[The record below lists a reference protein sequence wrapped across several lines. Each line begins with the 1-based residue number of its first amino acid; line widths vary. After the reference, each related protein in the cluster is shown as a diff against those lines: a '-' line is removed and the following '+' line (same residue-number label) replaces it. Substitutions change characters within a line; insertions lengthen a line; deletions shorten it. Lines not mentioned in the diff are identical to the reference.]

1 MHFHLGTD
9 VLAKEFSKNILKR
22 TPSGL
27 IVAILAILSL
37 YSQSILINQFA
48 ISVLIILGMIEILN
62 LTKNKVTLAVASIV
76 MFIVISI
83 ITIDLIKF
91 LVLFSALLWILIL
104 IAMTFFREW
113 FGKLDHS
120 IIVTFNL
127 MGFYAAFLFMCSI
140 SNINEAN
147 NFLIIFFIVLN
158 TAVFDISAYLFG
170 TNYGKTKIF
179 PNISPNKSLEGF
191 VFGLIICFLLLMVF
205 LYFQFIDI
213 KMLFILLLSLLFAM
227 LGDIYE
233 SYFKRI
239 NHVKDSGTILPGH
252 GGILDRID
260 SHMCA
265 FPLVTIVTIIFL

>member
-1 MHFHLGTD
+1 
-9 VLAKEFSKNILKR
+9 
-22 TPSGL
+22 
-27 IVAILAILSL
+27 
-37 YSQSILINQFA
+37 
-48 ISVLIILGMIEILN
+48 MIEILN
-62 LTKNKVTLAVASIV
+62 LTKNKVTLAVASILI
-76 MFIVISI
+76 FIFISL

-104 IAMTFFREW
+104 IAMIFFREW

-120 IIVTFNL
+120 IIITFNL
-127 MGFYAAFLFMCSI
+127 MGFYASFLLMCSI

-170 TNYGKTKIF
+170 ANYGKTKIF

-205 LYFQFIDI
+205 LYFQFMDI
-213 KMLFILLLSLLFAM
+213 KILFILMLSLLFAM

-260 SHMCA
+260 SHMCT
-265 FPLVTIVTIIFL
+265 FPLVTIITIIFL

>member
-1 MHFHLGTD
+1 M
-9 VLAKEFSKNILKR
+9 AKEFSKNILKR

-76 MFIVISI
+76 MFIVISL

-120 IIVTFNL
+120 IIVTL
-127 MGFYAAFLFMCSI
+127 
-140 SNINEAN
+140 
-147 NFLIIFFIVLN
+147 
-158 TAVFDISAYLFG
+158 T
-170 TNYGKTKIF
+170 
-179 PNISPNKSLEGF
+179 
-191 VFGLIICFLLLMVF
+191 
-205 LYFQFIDI
+205 
-213 KMLFILLLSLLFAM
+213 
-227 LGDIYE
+227 
-233 SYFKRI
+233 
-239 NHVKDSGTILPGH
+239 
-252 GGILDRID
+252 
-260 SHMCA
+260 
-265 FPLVTIVTIIFL
+265 

>member
-1 MHFHLGTD
+1 M
-9 VLAKEFSKNILKR
+9 AKEFSKNILKR

-205 LYFQFIDI
+205 SYFQFIDI

>member
-1 MHFHLGTD
+1 M
-9 VLAKEFSKNILKR
+9 AKEFSKNILKR

-127 MGFYAAFLFMCSI
+127 MGFYAAFLFM
-140 SNINEAN
+140 
-147 NFLIIFFIVLN
+147 
-158 TAVFDISAYLFG
+158 
-170 TNYGKTKIF
+170 
-179 PNISPNKSLEGF
+179 
-191 VFGLIICFLLLMVF
+191 
-205 LYFQFIDI
+205 
-213 KMLFILLLSLLFAM
+213 LSL
-227 LGDIYE
+227 IH
-233 SYFKRI
+233 I
-239 NHVKDSGTILPGH
+239 
-252 GGILDRID
+252 
-260 SHMCA
+260 
-265 FPLVTIVTIIFL
+265 